1 MLKKNLTS
9 VVSLKSCTGQEAVVI
24 NWGVCVWGD
33 VHGQA
38 VRERGFCS
46 DA

>member
-33 VHGQA
+33 VQA
-38 VRERGFCS
+38 GSEGEGFLQ
-46 DA
+46 